1 MGSERTVVI
10 AEGDRLVCVA
20 WGSTYVSGVAGDV
33 FF

>member
-20 WGSTYVSGVAGDV
+20 WGSTFVSDVAGEIS
-33 FF
+33 F